1 MRWRK
6 RFSLFGLLLV
16 VSLTAVL
23 LSTNLLAPKLTLATE
38 ALLQPA
44 PTQPLGYYDYFGK
57 LLTPQAAE
65 KLVRQKGLDPSAPGA
80 FERIG
85 AVQITQQLIEAGDDI
100 FLNRKV
106 GDTLG
111 IQGVLGFGT
120 GLARIQPELI
130 AAIRKLGGRPTTNL
144 QLTLQQDLKLGSH
157 FYAKGST
164 LDTGLDVLLGAT
176 FPIGLKP
183 DGNFTCAVCHDVTS
197 QLGDRLKGVPNGDLN
212 VRFLIALAPNSTAG
226 FARLDLDPLDPK
238 YQGNGKAIVDS
249 RGNLVTLPDPQ
260 KFEDAFDDTLL
271 DVPFGH
277 FESSPDGIN
286 NTTQIPS
293 VFTFKSGPY
302 FFDGQFAIGPFAG
315 LSATGN
321 GVHSSEGNLLAA
333 AQLSTETLG
342 LDPEV
347 YLGVVLQNAADPR
360 LRLPEGVRVK
370 PSEWLRQVAPDPRQ
384 AELEDQIPAPGAGTY
399 PNLRPSLFTYN
410 GAIFSPDSFV
420 QDDIASGP
428 FLFADNAMAAFQNSL
443 VPPPNRTQE
452 NITALKNGSVRRG
465 AQVFQRANC
474 ATCHAPPFFTD
485 NKIHPLKQL
494 GNNSARARSR
504 LALKDVLVPPKIYT
518 LNNPVPIPANA
529 EVLDVPTEGI
539 SDSPTTLPKGFLP
552 DGGYKTLSLRGVYL
566 SAPYLHDGGV
576 AVRAGSLKIQ
586 SNGSFTVVD
595 RTGLGLTGTLSIGQ
609 SADSASSLRALLDR
623 QLRSQ
628 VIAANQAN
636 PALVRSNL
644 DGTGHEFY
652 VDKTTGFTPAQ
663 QTDLINFLL
672 ALDDDPGRF

>member
-65 KLVRQKGLDPSAPGA
+65 KLVRKKGLDPSAPGA

>member
-65 KLVRQKGLDPSAPGA
+65 KLVRKKGLDPSAPGA

-130 AAIRKLGGRPTTNL
+130 AAIQKLGGRPTTNL

-277 FESSPDGIN
+277 FESSPDEIN

-452 NITALKNGSVRRG
+452 NITALGNGSVRRG

-485 NKIHPLKQL
+485 NKIHPLKEL

-518 LNNPVPIPANA
+518 LNNPVPVPANA

>member
-65 KLVRQKGLDPSAPGA
+65 KLVRKKGLDPSAPGA

-277 FESSPDGIN
+277 FESSPDEIN

-518 LNNPVPIPANA
+518 LNNPVPVPANA

>member
-1 MRWRK
+1 
-6 RFSLFGLLLV
+6 V

-65 KLVRQKGLDPSAPGA
+65 KLVRKKGLDPSAPGA

-111 IQGVLGFGT
+111 LQGVLGFGT
-120 GLARIQPELI
+120 GLARIQQELI
-130 AAIRKLGGRPTTNL
+130 AAIQKLGGQPTTNL
-144 QLTLQQDLKLGSH
+144 RLILQQDLKLGSH
-157 FYAKGST
+157 FYAKGSAI
-164 LDTGLDVLLGAT
+164 DTGLDVLSGTT

-197 QLGDRLKGVPNGDLN
+197 QFGDRLKGVPNGDLN

-226 FARLDLDPLDPK
+226 FARLDLNPLDPK

-347 YLGVVLQNAADPR
+347 YLGIVMQNAADPR

-370 PSEWLRQVAPDPRQ
+370 PSEWLRQIAPDPRQ

-452 NITALKNGSVRRG
+452 NITALANGSVRRG
-465 AQVFQRANC
+465 AQVFQRTNC
-474 ATCHAPPFFTD
+474 AACHAPPFFTD
-485 NKIHPLKQL
+485 NKIHPLKEL

-504 LALKDVLVPPKIYT
+504 LALKDVLVPPKLYT
-518 LNNPVPIPANA
+518 LNNPVPVPANA

>member
-65 KLVRQKGLDPSAPGA
+65 KLVRKKGLDPSAPGA

-518 LNNPVPIPANA
+518 LNNPVPVPANA

>member
-65 KLVRQKGLDPSAPGA
+65 KLVRKKGLDPSAPGA

-130 AAIRKLGGRPTTNL
+130 AAIQKLGGRPTTNL

-183 DGNFTCAVCHDVTS
+183 DGNFTCAVCHDITS
-197 QLGDRLKGVPNGDLN
+197 QFGDRLKGVPNGDLN

-226 FARLDLDPLDPK
+226 FARLNLDPLDPK
-238 YQGNGKAIVDS
+238 YQGDGKAIVDS
-249 RGNLVTLPDPQ
+249 RGNLITLPDPQ

-302 FFDGQFAIGPFAG
+302 FFDGQFAVGPFAG

-333 AQLSTETLG
+333 AQLSAETLG

-410 GAIFSPDSFV
+410 GAIFSPDSFA
-420 QDDIASGP
+420 QNDIASGP

-485 NKIHPLKQL
+485 NKIYPLKEL

-504 LALKDVLVPPKIYT
+504 LALKDVLVPPKLYT
-518 LNNPVPIPANA
+518 LNNPVPVPANA